1 MDAALTGCLPAFIGR
16 REVTMKRR
24 IVAFL
29 ATSALVAALAGP
41 AQAIDYPE
49 QPGDN
54 NARGCEAVATAP
66 ADRTKPSDRGEANQQ
81 ALFAD
86 ACAGGP

>member
-1 MDAALTGCLPAFIGR
+1 
-16 REVTMKRR
+16 MKRR

-41 AQAIDYPE
+41 APANHYPE

-54 NARGCEAVATAP
+54 NARGCQAVADAP
-66 ADRTKPSDRGEANQQ
+66 ADRTKPSDTGEANQQ
-81 ALFAD
+81 HLFAD